1 MAKKSKSS
9 EPQRVSLYLGAN
21 DLRNL
26 DLRAEKEYRSR
37 SNMISVLIRK
47 YCEDIAREQG

>member
-1 MAKKSKSS
+1 MPKKSKSA

-26 DLRAEKEYRSR
+26 DIKAKQQYRSR
-37 SNMISVLIRK
+37 SNMVAMLIRR
-47 YCEDIAREQG
+47 YCADTAREQG